1 LAHALTIEMAP
12 FVLADGVTVETLLE
26 ASERLERDFLSG
38 ADGYIGRVLVK
49 KDRETWADIVFWE
62 SHEQAMRAMEAA
74 VSSEACNAYF
84 QCMAAANHDD
94 PGQGVMHFES
104 VKTYGSAP
112 I

>member
-1 LAHALTIEMAP
+1 MAQALTIEMAP
-12 FVLADGVTVETLLE
+12 FVLADGVTVEALLQ

-62 SHEQAMRAMEAA
+62 SHEHAMQAMKAA
-74 VSSEACNAYF
+74 SSSEACSSYF
-84 QCMAAANHDD
+84 KCMAADHDE
-94 PGQGVMHFES
+94 PGQGVVHFES